1 MVTATS
7 AVESRLVQAS
17 SASRTIQ
24 ASPLAIAQ
32 STTTR
37 SPSFASKLVK
47 SRFLV
52 ATVLFIS
59 VTAAWGSSRLGAL
72 SPSDFPFY
80 TWTACAIEDFLSN
93 EQGRPQID
101 FVGSS
106 LVLAPLGGVDADY
119 TNKPVDAPHHHRS
132 LYFENA
138 FKKQTG
144 ESYKTFNFALP
155 GEMPSDAYLM
165 TKFLM
170 KGEKRPD
177 VIVYG
182 VGPRD
187 FLDNLLPSPS
197 ATDPYLWL
205 SRFGD
210 VNDHIALISPDWQ
223 DRLNYEMG
231 RLIYP
236 YGQKMDLTN
245 SFSRAVTAM
254 LNKVVPATDGGSPL
268 SVRRT
273 VLPEYRNFEVGKNE
287 CMFTPTTDANRPSFA
302 DNIDEYRK
310 RYKKLKWDTYLTQMR
325 FMTDILNI
333 AKERK
338 THMVIVAMP
347 ITEINRGLLNP
358 LAWDVY
364 KKSIKVIA
372 LAKGATFIDMESSG
386 KFQTKDF
393 SDTVHLHSGGGAKL
407 LDLLSVRLA
416 ADPAVMAALH
426 KPANVEE
433 RSATVA
439 GLKGTI
445 Q

>member
-24 ASPLAIAQ
+24 ASSLAIAQ
-32 STTTR
+32 SISSKR
-37 SPSFASKLVK
+37 HPFASNLVK
-47 SRFLV
+47 SRFF
-52 ATVLFIS
+52 AAIVLFIS
-59 VTAAWGSSRLGAL
+59 VSAVWGSLRLGAL

-93 EQGRPQID
+93 AQGRPQID

-106 LVLAPLGGVDADY
+106 LVLAPLGGVDADF
-119 TNKPVDAPHHHRS
+119 TNAAVDAPHHHRS
-132 LYFENA
+132 LYFEDA
-138 FKKQTG
+138 FKKRTG
-144 ESYKTFNFALP
+144 ESIKTFNFALP
-155 GEMPSDAYLM
+155 GEMPSDAYLI

-197 ATDPYLWL
+197 ATDPYAWL

-210 VNDHIALISPDWQ
+210 VNDRISLISPDWQ
-223 DRLNYEMG
+223 QRMNYEMG

-236 YGQKMDLTN
+236 YGQKVDLNN
-245 SFSRAVTAM
+245 SFCRAVTAT
-254 LNKVVPATDGGSPL
+254 LNKVVPPTNGGAPM
-268 SVRRT
+268 SVRRII
-273 VLPEYRNFEVGKNE
+273 LPEYRNFEVAKNE
-287 CMFTPTTDANRPSFA
+287 CLFTPTTDANRPAFS
-302 DNIDEYRK
+302 DNIAEYRK
-310 RYKKLKWDTYLTQMR
+310 RYKQMKWETYLTQMR
-325 FMTDILNI
+325 FMIDILTI
-333 AKERK
+333 ARERK
-338 THMVIVAMP
+338 THVVIVAMP
-347 ITEINRGLLNP
+347 ITEINRSLLSD
-358 LAWDVY
+358 LAWDTY

-372 LAKGATFIDMESSG
+372 LAKGASFIDMEASG
-386 KFQTKDF
+386 KFKTKDF

-407 LDLLSVRLA
+407 LDLISDCLA
-416 ADPAVMAALH
+416 KDHAVMAALN
-426 KPANVEE
+426 KPAQTDNH
-433 RSATVA
+433 STTVA
-439 GLKGTI
+439 GLKGTL